1 MAHVGTAR
9 KNWGLTMRTI
19 SLALIF
25 SALAAGPVA
34 AQAPPLGKLEI
45 KAFQPIPKTKTAVQ
59 LNVDTALGRHLRGEV
74 MGRLAR
80 RGNEVGF
87 SGGNVMN
94 MDVSYL
100 DLGGGG
106 SDSNSAMIGGQPG
119 YAPPSSNPRPEL
131 PSNRVLRR
139 DLIDIPKSR
148 STLRITLQLYNATTG
163 KVVWGATASCATDGA
178 AVERVGDS
186 MVEAI
191 FKDADHSHVGD
202 AGCPL

>member
-1 MAHVGTAR
+1 MAQVGAAR
-9 KNWGLTMRTI
+9 KNWGMTMRTI
-19 SLALIF
+19 ALALIF

-45 KAFQPIPKTKTAVQ
+45 KVFQPIPKTKTAVQ

-87 SGGNVMN
+87 SGGNIMR
-94 MDVSYL
+94 MDVGYL
-100 DLGGGG
+100 DLGGG
-106 SDSNSAMIGGQPG
+106 SDSGSATIGGQPS
-119 YAPPSSNPRPEL
+119 YVPPGSNPRPEL

-139 DLIDIPKSR
+139 DLIDIPKSK

-163 KVVWGATASCATDGA
+163 KVIWGATASCATDGTA

-191 FKDADHSHVGD
+191 FKDADHSHVAD